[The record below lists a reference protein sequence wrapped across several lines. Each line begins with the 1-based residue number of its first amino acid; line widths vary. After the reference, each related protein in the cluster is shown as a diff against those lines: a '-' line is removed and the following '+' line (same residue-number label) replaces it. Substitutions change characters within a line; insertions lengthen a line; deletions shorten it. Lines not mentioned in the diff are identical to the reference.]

1 MTEILSQGPI
11 FLVCLAFLLGVV
23 VIIHE
28 LGHYWMGRWY
38 GAAVE
43 SFSVGFGKPI
53 FETKDKNGT
62 RWRVNWIPLGG
73 FVKFVGESQ
82 LPSDVGKV
90 EDGPVGKPYPQLGVW
105 ARVLWW
111 RWPDQR
117 RILCSL
123 CCYLPVFFAFRGV
136 ETYDVYAHSVA
147 PDYPAEE
154 AAGMQPGDVIRSIDG
169 KPIQALSPISIVI
182 TSMSS
187 GRALDFEVQRGSETL
202 TLSVTPRREVREN
215 QLGQIVPSGH
225 NRYCASAGDRKRGVS
240 PLWARSAP
248 SAKVC
253 WKPKAPLN
261 TPFICLGRI
270 VTGKEPLALMSGP
283 VAIGDAGRRIVNQ
296 TMGAEAVPLTTR
308 LSALGW
314 SVLQLCA
321 LISIG
326 IGFFN
331 LLPLPVLDGGHL
343 VFNAYEF
350 VTGKVMPEKV
360 QEVALMAGL
369 GLLLTMFVFITWGDV
384 LETGLFERPTS
395 E

>member
-1 MTEILSQGPI
+1 VTEILSQGPI

-28 LGHYWMGRWY
+28 LGHYWMGRWF

-43 SFSVGFGKPI
+43 SFSIGFGKPI
-53 FETKDKNGT
+53 FETRDKNGT

-90 EDGPVGKPYPQLGVW
+90 EDGPVGKPYPQLGVG
-105 ARVLWW
+105 ARSLVALAGPAANFILAVL
-111 RWPDQR
+111 
-117 RILCSL
+117 LFA
-123 CCYLPVFFAFRGV
+123 VFFAFRGV
-136 ETYDVYAHSVA
+136 ETYDVYAHSIA
-147 PDYPAEE
+147 PDYPAAE
-154 AAGMQPGDVIRSIDG
+154 AGMLPGDVIRSIDG
-169 KPIQALSPISIVI
+169 KPIQALSDLIVI

-187 GRALDFEVQRGSETL
+187 GRALDFEVERGSETL
-202 TLSVTPRREVREN
+202 NLSVVPRREVREN
-215 QLGQIVPSGH
+215 QLGQIVPQGTIGIAPAPVMESVEYRRFGPI
-225 NRYCASAGDRKRGVS
+225 SALGQGVLKTQS
-240 PLWARSAP
+240 T
-248 SAKVC
+248 VEH
-253 WKPKAPLN
+253 
-261 TPFICLGRI
+261 TVYMLGRI
-270 VTGKEPLALMSGP
+270 ITGKEPLALMSGP

-296 TMGAEAVPLTTR
+296 TMGAEAVPLSTR

>member
-1 MTEILSQGPI
+1 MTELLSQGPI

-28 LGHYWMGRWY
+28 LGHYWMGRWF

-53 FETKDKNGT
+53 YERKDRNGT
-62 RWRVNWIPLGG
+62 RWRINWIPLGG

-82 LPSDVGKV
+82 LAGDVGKV
-90 EDGPVGKPYPQLGVW
+90 EQGPVGKPYSELGVG
-105 ARVLWW
+105 ARSLVALAGPAANFVLAV
-111 RWPDQR
+111 
-117 RILCSL
+117 LL
-123 CCYLPVFFAFRGV
+123 FAAFFAFRGT
-136 ETYDVYAHSVA
+136 EYYDVYAYDVS
-147 PDYPAEE
+147 PDYPAAE
-154 AAGMQPGDVIRSIDG
+154 AGMMPGDVIKSIDG
-169 KPIQALSPISIVI
+169 KPIQALADMIVI

-187 GRALDFEVQRGSETL
+187 GRALDFEVMRGSEAL
-202 TLSVTPRREVREN
+202 TLSITPRREIREN
-215 QLGQIVPSGH
+215 QLGQIVPQGTIGIIPAPVRESIEYRQFGPIT
-225 NRYCASAGDRKRGVS
+225 AVGMGVLETKS
-240 PLWARSAP
+240 T
-248 SAKVC
+248 VEH
-253 WKPKAPLN
+253 
-261 TPFICLGRI
+261 TVYMLGRI
-270 VTGKEPLALMSGP
+270 ITGKEPLALMSGP
-283 VAIGDAGRRIVNQ
+283 VAIGDAGRRIVNH
-296 TMGAEAVPLTTR
+296 TMGAESVPLSAR

-331 LLPLPVLDGGHL
+331 LLPFPVLDGGHL
-343 VFNAYEF
+343 VFNAYEA

>member
-1 MTEILSQGPI
+1 VTEILSQGPI

-28 LGHYWMGRWY
+28 LGHYWVGRWF

-82 LPSDVGKV
+82 LPNDVGQI
-90 EDGPVGKPYPQLGVW
+90 EAGPVGKPYPQLGVG
-105 ARVLWW
+105 AR
-111 RWPDQR
+111 
-117 RILCSL
+117 SL
-123 CCYLPVFFAFRGV
+123 VALAGPAANFLLAVFLFAIFFAVRGV
-136 ETYDVYAHSVA
+136 ETYYVYAYNVT
-147 PDYPAEE
+147 PDYPAAE
-154 AAGMQPGDVIRSIDG
+154 AGMQTGDVIKSIDG
-169 KPIQALSPISIVI
+169 KPISAIADMIVI

-187 GRALDFEVQRGSETL
+187 GRTLDFEVERGSETL
-202 TLSVTPRREVREN
+202 TLSVTPVRETREN
-215 QLGQIVPSGH
+215 QLGQIVPQGTIGIVPAPVIESVEYRQYGPI
-225 NRYCASAGDRKRGVS
+225 SAIGMGVVET
-240 PLWARSAP
+240 R
-248 SAKVC
+248 
-253 WKPKAPLN
+253 N
-261 TPFICLGRI
+261 TVEHTVYMLGRI
-270 VTGKEPLALMSGP
+270 ITGKEPLALMSGP

-296 TMGAEAVPLTTR
+296 TMGADAVPLTRR

>member
-28 LGHYWMGRWY
+28 LGHYWMGRRF

-53 FETKDKNGT
+53 FQIQDKNGT

-82 LPSDVGKV
+82 LPSDVGQV
-90 EDGPVGKPYPQLGVW
+90 EDGPVGKPYPQLGVG
-105 ARVLWW
+105 ARSLVALAGPAANFALAVL
-111 RWPDQR
+111 
-117 RILCSL
+117 LFAA
-123 CCYLPVFFAFRGV
+123 FFAFRGV
-136 ETYDVYAHSVA
+136 ETYDVYAHSIT

-154 AAGMQPGDVIRSIDG
+154 AGMQAGDVIRSIDG
-169 KPIQALSPISIVI
+169 KPIQALADLIVI

-187 GRALDFEVQRGSETL
+187 GRSLDFEIERGAETL

-215 QLGQIVPSGH
+215 QLGQIVPQGTIGIAPAAVMESVEYR
-225 NRYCASAGDRKRGVS
+225 RYGPISALGQGALKTRDTVEHT
-240 PLWARSAP
+240 
-248 SAKVC
+248 VYM
-253 WKPKAPLN
+253 
-261 TPFICLGRI
+261 LGRI
-270 VTGKEPLALMSGP
+270 ITGKEPLALMSGP

-296 TMGAEAVPLTTR
+296 TMGAETVPLSTR

>member
-1 MTEILSQGPI
+1 MTEILAQGPI
-11 FLVCLAFLLGVV
+11 FLLCLAFLLGVV

-28 LGHYWMGRWY
+28 LGHYWVGRWF

-53 FETKDKNGT
+53 FETKDRHGT
-62 RWRVNWIPLGG
+62 RWRINWIPLGG

-82 LPSDVGKV
+82 LPSDVGVV
-90 EDGPVGKPYPQLGVW
+90 EDGPQGKPYAQLGVG
-105 ARVLWW
+105 ARSLVALAGPAANFILAVL
-111 RWPDQR
+111 
-117 RILCSL
+117 LFAC
-123 CCYLPVFFAFRGV
+123 FFAFRGV
-136 ETYDVYAHSVA
+136 ETYDVYAYEVSA
-147 PDYPAEE
+147 DYPAAE
-154 AAGMQPGDVIRSIDG
+154 AGMQAGDVIKSVDG
-169 KPIQALSPISIVI
+169 KAVQSLADMIVI

-187 GRALDFEVQRGSETL
+187 NRALDFEIQRGDEL
-202 TLSVTPRREVREN
+202 LSLAVTPRREVRHN
-215 QLGQIVPSGH
+215 QLGQMVPQGTIGIIPAPVMESVVFR
-225 NRYCASAGDRKRGVS
+225 RYGPISAMGMGVVET
-240 PLWARSAP
+240 R
-248 SAKVC
+248 
-253 WKPKAPLN
+253 N
-261 TPFICLGRI
+261 TVEHTVYMLGRI
-270 VTGKEPLALMSGP
+270 ITGKEPLGLMSGP

-296 TMGAEAVPLTTR
+296 TMGAETVPLTTR

-314 SVLQLCA
+314 SALQLCA

-343 VFNAYEF
+343 VFNAYEA
-350 VTGKVMPEKV
+350 VTGKVLPEKV

>member
-1 MTEILSQGPI
+1 VTEILSQGPI

-28 LGHYWMGRWY
+28 LGHYWMGRY
-38 GAAVE
+38 FGAAVE
-43 SFSVGFGKPI
+43 SFSIGFGKPI
-53 FETKDKNGT
+53 YETKDKNGT

-82 LPSDVGKV
+82 MPSDVGRI
-90 EDGPVGKPYPQLGVW
+90 EDGPSGKPYPQLGVG
-105 ARVLWW
+105 ARSLVALAGPAANFVLAVLLFA
-111 RWPDQR
+111 
-117 RILCSL
+117 I
-123 CCYLPVFFAFRGV
+123 FFGFRGV
-136 ETYDVYAHSVA
+136 ETYDVYAYDVA
-147 PDYPAEE
+147 PDYPAAE
-154 AAGMQPGDVIRSIDG
+154 AGLQAGDVIRAIDG
-169 KPIQALSPISIVI
+169 KSIQALSDLIVI

-187 GRALDFEVQRGSETL
+187 GRPLDFEVTRGDETL
-202 TLSVTPRREVREN
+202 TLAVTPRRETRQN
-215 QLGQIVPSGH
+215 QLGQIVPQGTIGIIPAPVMETVEFR
-225 NRYCASAGDRKRGVS
+225 RYGPISAVGAGVLETKS
-240 PLWARSAP
+240 T
-248 SAKVC
+248 VEH
-253 WKPKAPLN
+253 
-261 TPFICLGRI
+261 TVYMLGRI
-270 VTGKEPLALMSGP
+270 ITGKEPLALMSGP

-296 TMGAEAVPLTTR
+296 TLGAETVPLTTR

-314 SVLQLCA
+314 SALQLCA

-384 LETGLFERPTS
+384 LETGLFQRPTS

>member
-28 LGHYWMGRWY
+28 LGHYWMGRY
-38 GAAVE
+38 FGAAVE

-53 FETKDKNGT
+53 YETKDKHGT

-82 LPSDVGKV
+82 LPSDVGQI
-90 EDGPVGKPYPQLGVW
+90 EDGPIGKPYPQLGVG
-105 ARVLWW
+105 ARSLVALAGPAANFVLAV
-111 RWPDQR
+111 
-117 RILCSL
+117 LL
-123 CCYLPVFFAFRGV
+123 FATFFAFRGV
-136 ETYDVYAHSVA
+136 ETYDVYAYSVA
-147 PDYPAEE
+147 PDYPAAE
-154 AAGMQPGDVIRSIDG
+154 AGLQDGDVIRAIDG
-169 KPIQALSPISIVI
+169 KPIQALADLIVI

-187 GRALDFEVQRGSETL
+187 GRALDFEVKRGDETL
-202 TLSVTPRREVREN
+202 SLAVTPRRETRQN
-215 QLGQIVPSGH
+215 QLGQIVPQGTIGIVPAPVMETVEYK
-225 NRYCASAGDRKRGVS
+225 RYGPISAIGAGVLETKS
-240 PLWARSAP
+240 T
-248 SAKVC
+248 VEH
-253 WKPKAPLN
+253 
-261 TPFICLGRI
+261 TVYMLGRI

-308 LSALGW
+308 LSSLGW

-350 VTGKVMPEKV
+350 MTGKVMPEKV

-384 LETGLFERPTS
+384 LETGLFQRPTS